1 MVQRNNKINPTTGEV
16 KEIKYSYLVPD
27 LLANEIYISIAN
39 RWDER
44 ISIILHNGYHV
55 EYWSSIVGECNTF
68 FILLSKNP
76 ENWKNLLW
84 NNRSFNYKVI
94 HKANV

>member
-1 MVQRNNKINPTTGEV
+1 MKQINNKVNPTTGEV
-16 KEIKYSYLVPD
+16 KEINYSYLVPD
-27 LLANEIYISIAN
+27 IIAN
-39 RWDER
+39 RHFIEINYRNVER
-44 ISIILHNGYHV
+44 INVILHSGYHV
-55 EYWSSIVGECNTF
+55 EYWSSILGESA
-68 FILLSKNP
+68 LLFNKLEKNP